1 MLTRREFV
9 AQAVAA
15 VAAIGAFSAA
25 PGAAAAVFGETRC
38 SLWARREPVVSFH
51 MDRPYLDWTGTAIPY
66 CPPDGARSGEPAA
79 RLSDEAFRR
88 MQCYA

>member
-1 MLTRREFV
+1 MLTRRDFV
-9 AQAVAA
+9 AQLAVAGG
-15 VAAIGAFSAA
+15 AIGALSLA
-25 PGAAAAVFGETRC
+25 PGVAAFAEASAT
-38 SLWARREPVVSFH
+38 ARPACKPVVSIH